1 MQTTRTSLIAG
12 IILIAVGVAGLFFT
26 GGAGRWGGESESWT
40 EFHGPMMRGS
50 GRHHMSGPWSGQDRV
65 LPPAAGAQTIEIVAR
80 DFTYDPAEITVRA
93 GEAVNIRV
101 VNQGTVVH
109 DLMIPGT
116 GIHFMVPVG
125 QSVTSGFKVN
135 RPGVYEFFC
144 GIPGHREAGMFGKIT
159 VTR

>member
-1 MQTTRTSLIAG
+1 MQTTRAGLIAG
-12 IILIAVGVAGLFFT
+12 IILIAVGAAGLFFT
-26 GGAGRWGGESESWT
+26 GGPIRWGAGDESW
-40 EFHGPMMRGS
+40 EGFRGPMMREFGGHHMFGPGS
-50 GRHHMSGPWSGQDRV
+50 GQGRV
-65 LPPAAGAQTIEIVAR
+65 LPPFAGARTIEIVAR
-80 DFTYDPAEITVRA
+80 DFTYNPSEITVRA

-109 DLMIPGT
+109 DLMIPGI

-135 RPGVYEFFC
+135 RPGEYEFFC
-144 GIPGHREAGMFGKIT
+144 GIPGHREAGMIGKIT